1 MKELDSGLKI
11 YDITEL
17 EELKDLKNGIS
28 NQEKQGYLY
37 IIKYLASDGLDTIKI
52 GISVEPYKRISYL
65 IKVANNYG
73 FSSVEKI
80 AVSECHSNYYKSEKN
95 MHKYYEDKRKE
106 GCEIFNVSFDDAC
119 SMVDKLLSNR
129 TDNNSSINNKITNFT
144 IYERT
149 ELCEKIDLNNNLMFK
164 ISRDCT
170 HVALLVYISILSHY
184 NKKLGYSCVSFNDM
198 ANEINMGK
206 NTICKHVKTLEKFGY
221 IRITSGKTDIQ
232 RIQNSPNVYYLTD
245 MEKGINT

>member
-17 EELKDLKNGIS
+17 EELKELKYSVLN
-28 NQEKQGYLY
+28 NKRLGYLY
-37 IIKYLASDGLDTIKI
+37 ILKYNAKDNVDTIKI
-52 GISVEPYKRISYL
+52 GVTINPFSRINELS
-65 IKVANNYG
+65 KTANNYG

-80 AVSECHSNYYKSEKN
+80 AISECHSNYYKSEKN

-129 TDNNSSINNKITNFT
+129 TDSNSLTNNKVTDFT

-245 MEKGINT
+245 MEKGINI